1 MTISIDIGTSYSS
14 ICMLGEDG
22 RPQPVDINTGIS
34 TYGSKYSLPS
44 AVCVDDEG
52 ELLVGQA
59 AMNGRIKN
67 PGRFRMEFK
76 RDIGSDIPIPLGE
89 EKSFRSEDFYTAF
102 FRHMKACAEKVNSES
117 VEIAY
122 ITYPASFGK
131 RKREK
136 ILKAAKAAGLFQ
148 VELVDEPSAAAMS
161 FLGKKAI
168 RNGQNV
174 LVYDFGGGTFD
185 VSLLQYENG
194 GFTLLTQS
202 CGIERCGGIDMDRMI
217 YQDIIADIHRAQ
229 LHLPKENTAYWKRL
243 ECSLAEKAMKAK
255 HHLTTAKNFDDDI
268 EIGFDLFSYHL
279 SRERFGEMI
288 AGLAGQTITICR
300 EILQNAGMEVKDLSA
315 VFMVGGSSRI
325 PLVQE
330 MVRQFAGEVPVQ
342 CAENLEL
349 AVAEGALKF
358 YGQQMQIPEGCSE
371 ETAQYFRLARWGD
384 ADAQFHLGDSYL
396 SGNGI
401 EESEE
406 EGIKWYQRSARQG
419 HREAQYKLVY
429 YFLNRTATEKGAAEA
444 VKWSR
449 KLAEQ
454 GEVNAQ
460 CILGYCYENGIGT
473 EVNKEEAV
481 KCYRRCADAER
492 EERYLQEDF
501 SLEGIFFIYALYR
514 LGDCYYDGAG
524 VDKNEREA
532 GMWYAKIKEDVF
544 FYWLRDNVK
553 DVFVKK
559 YDAKRAFWKK
569 KSFHRKLYLEM
580 LHYVGDRFYY
590 GIGVEKDEKWAVE
603 YCYSNY
609 YELAELGAEIVNTGV
624 TRLAEPC
631 NIDVIL
637 RIGDYYVKEGRIRG
651 GFYYERARNFSANE
665 KEEVKCCQKLAE
677 LGDWEIEY
685 YLGECY
691 LFGRG
696 VEKNVEKALNCY
708 MEVLRAPGVFRG
720 ADYRYADIV
729 CMSIGILIKYKHPVA
744 LKSSGTS
751 EKMVLYLLK
760 LYKMEREVS
769 GLSPRAKDAIKDMQN
784 LVWGLERK
792 NVMVLKVKLERIE
805 GYRKAYGFNE
815 GRYTHPY
822 IRGFF

>member
-1 MTISIDIGTSYSS
+1 MIISIDIGTSYSS
-14 ICMLGEDG
+14 ICMLGEG
-22 RPQPVDINTGIS
+22 GEPQPVDISTGIS

-330 MVRQFAGEVPVQ
+330 MVRQFAGEVTVQ

-358 YGQQMQIPEGCSE
+358 YSQIPEGCSE
-371 ETAQYFRLARWGD
+371 ETAQYFRLAVRGD
-384 ADAQFHLGDSYL
+384 AVAQCNLGFSFESGKGVKRNYEEAFRWYRKSAEQGNTDGQHHLGRCY
-396 SGNGI
+396 
-401 EESEE
+401 
-406 EGIKWYQRSARQG
+406 
-419 HREAQYKLVY
+419 
-429 YFLNRTATEKGAAEA
+429 EKGMGTKINKEEA
-444 VKWSR
+444 VKWYR
-449 KLAEQ
+449 KSAERGNAAGQYYLGVCYERGKGVDINREEAFKWYRRSSEQGNGEAQNRLGDCYCYGWGVAEDKEEAFKWYRRSAEQ
-454 GEVNAQ
+454 GNAAGQ
-460 CILGYCYENGIGT
+460 YHMGVCYESGIGIEINEKEAFKWYRKSAEQGNADAQYHLGICYENGIGVIT
-473 EVNKEEAV
+473 NEEEAV
-481 KCYRRCADAER
+481 KWYRESSR
-492 EERYLQEDF
+492 QGNIKGMF
-501 SLEGIFFIYALYR
+501 VR
-514 LGDCYYDGAG
+514 LT
-524 VDKNEREA
+524 
-532 GMWYAKIKEDVF
+532 
-544 FYWLRDNVK
+544 
-553 DVFVKK
+553 
-559 YDAKRAFWKK
+559 RAWKK
-569 KSFHRKLYLEM
+569 KLK
-580 LHYVGDRFYY
+580 
-590 GIGVEKDEKWAVE
+590 
-603 YCYSNY
+603 
-609 YELAELGAEIVNTGV
+609 TV
-624 TRLAEPC
+624 T
-631 NIDVIL
+631 
-637 RIGDYYVKEGRIRG
+637 
-651 GFYYERARNFSANE
+651 
-665 KEEVKCCQKLAE
+665 
-677 LGDWEIEY
+677 
-685 YLGECY
+685 
-691 LFGRG
+691 
-696 VEKNVEKALNCY
+696 
-708 MEVLRAPGVFRG
+708 
-720 ADYRYADIV
+720 
-729 CMSIGILIKYKHPVA
+729 
-744 LKSSGTS
+744 
-751 EKMVLYLLK
+751 
-760 LYKMEREVS
+760 
-769 GLSPRAKDAIKDMQN
+769 
-784 LVWGLERK
+784 
-792 NVMVLKVKLERIE
+792 
-805 GYRKAYGFNE
+805 
-815 GRYTHPY
+815 
-822 IRGFF
+822 